1 MRVVFADPIVDWAT
15 LGKVVAAALIAGIGV
30 TAAFSIAVLGATRS
44 MELRRSERAFEAG
57 AYAAL
62 GLLGGALCVAAIVF
76 GIIVMTKK

>member
-1 MRVVFADPIVDWAT
+1 MIVFAEPIVDWAT

-44 MELRRSERAFEAG
+44 LEMRRSERTLEAG
-57 AYAAL
+57 AFAVV
-62 GLLGGALCVAAIVF
+62 GVLGGAVCVAAIVF